1 MDANHTAFYRRVRSI
16 DLDGVVRVAV
26 LGLDQIS
33 LDGTVARQI
42 PFASDSLGILCVDF
56 VFGVRVFFRQPSLAL
71 LPLMPFAEFDS
82 GFV

>member
-1 MDANHTAFYRRVRSI
+1 MDANHAAFDRRVRSI

-33 LDGTVARQI
+33 LDSTVARQI
-42 PFASDSLGILCVDF
+42 PFAGDPLGILGVNF
-56 VFGVRVFFRQPSLAL
+56 VFGVGVFFRQPSLTL
-71 LPLMPFAEFDS
+71 LPLMPFAKFDS